1 MSKSEKYSKVRYHW
15 LRSNTLVNDTKGMDG
30 TKEVAHHP
38 HTCLVVRVSLEDK
51 TISYGIAR
59 RESPGGLLWLRKRMQ
74 AIREL
79 GGIVPE
85 HMVRM
90 ERSFSRDFSKRSAR
104 VRACR
109 KLNNNPYVI
118 TFVDCTAMSAHEIT
132 RLVMQHIVGTV
143 TLQFN
148 QGNLVESVLA
158 TAAEAARE
166 WLETNQDKMTTLKM
180 PVATAALLAQELQ
193 CG

>member
-15 LRSNTLVNDTKGMDG
+15 LRSGNG
-30 TKEVAHHP
+30 AP
-38 HTCLVVRVSLEDK
+38 HTCLVVRVSVEDK

-79 GGIVPE
+79 GGLVPE
-85 HMVRM
+85 TMVRA

-104 VRACR
+104 VIACR

-118 TFVDCTAMSAHEIT
+118 HFADVTTMNAHDIT
-132 RLVMQHIVGTV
+132 RQVMQSIVGKV
-143 TLQFN
+143 TIQFN

-158 TAAEAARE
+158 TASEAAME
-166 WLETNQDKMTTLKM
+166 WLDRNQDKLATLKM
-180 PVATAALLAQELQ
+180 PVATAALLVQELQ